1 MRRAKIALLAA
12 TIAVASLSG
21 TADAR
26 NGYGPGYY
34 GNGYRAA
41 PYRAWN
47 YGYRGSRHTYGYYN
61 NWAAP
66 LALGLGS
73 LALSAALAAPYY
85 YAPPPPPPVYYSY
98 PPPYATYYAPPP
110 YYWRY

>member
-1 MRRAKIALLAA
+1 MRKSKIALLAA
-12 TIAVASLSG
+12 VATVACLC
-21 TADAR
+21 TPAEAR

-34 GNGYRAA
+34 APAYRGA
-41 PYRAWN
+41 PYRGWG
-47 YGYRGSRHTYGYYN
+47 YGYRGGWHSPGYYN

-73 LALSAALAAPYY
+73 LALGAALAAPYY
-85 YAPPPPPPVYYSY
+85 YAPPPPAYYY
-98 PPPYATYYAPPP
+98 PPPYGAYYAPAP